1 MAEIF
6 NDLNAVDVS
15 AHHETKSNG
24 RKELT
29 YLSWPWAWAEVKK
42 RYPDANYT
50 IEKNPQGLPYFED
63 PKSGIMVF
71 TTVTIGGMTHEMW
84 LPVMDSY
91 NNAMRFEPYNAVK
104 LNGQTQRVN
113 AATMWDVNKT
123 AMRCLTKNLA
133 MFGLGLY
140 IYAGEDLPEDVKAEK
155 QQNAPAAA
163 PQTEPQTEPKAQPA
177 PVNVTKEKPTYPPQ
191 STPTEGMSAGD
202 YIRQELIA
210 IQMGMQELANC
221 RKVLVDTKIV
231 PDIPTSKMSLQEAQE
246 FIKALRANFR

>member
-1 MAEIF
+1 
-6 NDLNAVDVS
+6 
-15 AHHETKSNG
+15 
-24 RKELT
+24 
-29 YLSWPWAWAEVKK
+29 
-42 RYPDANYT
+42 
-50 IEKNPQGLPYFED
+50 
-63 PKSGIMVF
+63 
-71 TTVTIGGMTHEMW
+71 MW

-155 QQNAPAAA
+155 QQSAPAAA
-163 PQTEPQTEPKAQPA
+163 PQSAPKPTTPAAQ
-177 PVNVTKEKPTYPPQ
+177 VNVTKEKPTYPPQ
-191 STPTEGMSAGD
+191 SIPTEGMSAGD
-202 YIRQELIA
+202 YIKKELVA
-210 IQMGMQELANC
+210 MQMGMQELANC
-221 RKVLVDTKIV
+221 RKVLVDSKLV

-246 FIKALRANFR
+246 FIQALRANFR